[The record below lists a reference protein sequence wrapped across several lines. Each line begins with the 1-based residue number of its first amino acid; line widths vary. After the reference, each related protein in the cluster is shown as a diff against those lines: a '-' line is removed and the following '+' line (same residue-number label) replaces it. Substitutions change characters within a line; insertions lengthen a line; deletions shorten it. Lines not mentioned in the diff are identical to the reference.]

1 MSYLFSPHYKTLL
14 FRKLWIALAK
24 AQHKLGLPI
33 KKAQIAAL
41 QKTAHQIDFDKVDE
55 YEKKLRHDV
64 MAHIHA
70 FGDLCPIA
78 KPIIH
83 LGATSTFATDNADLI
98 QMKEALSLL
107 HRKLIYVLRKLAAFT
122 KKYARS
128 PCLAFTHYQSAQPT
142 TIGKRAALWLQDLF
156 LDAQEWERLISHL
169 PFLGAKGATG
179 TQSSFLSLF
188 KGNAH
193 KVQKLEELIAK
204 DFGFTTILPIAGQT
218 YSRKLDLNILNA
230 FESFAGSAHK
240 LATDLRLLAHDGE
253 IAESFA
259 KTQVGSSAMPYKKN
273 PIYSER
279 ICGIARFVISLSQ
292 NPAYT
297 TATQW
302 LERTLDDSSNRRLAI
317 PEAFLGVDAILNLL
331 AHVLSSL
338 TTSPQIALQR
348 LKEET
353 PFLTMENILMASVN
367 KGGDRQALHEK
378 LRQISLA
385 ARKKKDP
392 LPFLLKEIEKNPDF
406 KLKKQEIKPLLSLAS
421 LIGRAPE
428 QALDFLKKDVEPY
441 LAKQKKQKAAI
452 TPVDV

>member
-1 MSYLFSPHYKTLL
+1 MSSAGRFEKLYSIGFVIISKKFICNYILYKIILFKT
-14 FRKLWIALAK
+14 RKLKSVLWITY
-24 AQHKLGLPI
+24 PN
-33 KKAQIAAL
+33 
-41 QKTAHQIDFDKVDE
+41 
-55 YEKKLRHDV
+55 
-64 MAHIHA
+64 
-70 FGDLCPIA
+70 
-78 KPIIH
+78 KPDQ
-83 LGATSTFATDNADLI
+83 L
-98 QMKEALSLL
+98 
-107 HRKLIYVLRKLAAFT
+107 
-122 KKYARS
+122 
-128 PCLAFTHYQSAQPT
+128 
-142 TIGKRAALWLQDLF
+142 
-156 LDAQEWERLISHL
+156 
-169 PFLGAKGATG
+169 
-179 TQSSFLSLF
+179 
-188 KGNAH
+188 
-193 KVQKLEELIAK
+193 
-204 DFGFTTILPIAGQT
+204 
-218 YSRKLDLNILNA
+218 
-230 FESFAGSAHK
+230 
-240 LATDLRLLAHDGE
+240 
-253 IAESFA
+253 
-259 KTQVGSSAMPYKKN
+259 
-273 PIYSER
+273 

-441 LAKQKKQKAAI
+441 LAKQKRQK
-452 TPVDV
+452 TPIASVDV